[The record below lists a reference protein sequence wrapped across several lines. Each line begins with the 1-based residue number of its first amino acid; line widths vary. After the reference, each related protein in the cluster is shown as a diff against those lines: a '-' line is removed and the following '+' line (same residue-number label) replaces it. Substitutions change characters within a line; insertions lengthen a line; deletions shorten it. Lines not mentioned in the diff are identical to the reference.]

1 MEISELRI
9 YSRREVIEE
18 DAVFRDF
25 IYLDTDRVQSI
36 IAQLQHGLLSEVMEG
51 NAEESSKSAKG
62 TLNFLSMLLP
72 FSASVSA
79 EKKEAT
85 DIHKSKVLHDY
96 AYNLAHGSLEDQG
109 FLLQAD
115 HLSPADSS
123 TLDDAFIL
131 VRGEAKIFDYATF
144 KNLAEHE
151 KKLDKL
157 FSSEETSGNRDQR
170 RNHNKSNKKS
180 SHRSDSIFGDIKV
193 LVDAFFADSI
203 QVHITNTQDA
213 GFVGP
218 LTREYLREDI
228 RDLIFKYGSKLQ
240 GEWTMLAQIGR
251 VPTLPGI
258 AAQQL
263 EETIGESEEASQ
275 EEIETASSALNQVL
289 EVMNALQGVVGSAA
303 YPDFSISPIAIY
315 REVQPL

>member
-1 MEISELRI
+1 M
-9 YSRREVIEE
+9 
-18 DAVFRDF
+18 FRDF
-25 IYLDTDRVQSI
+25 IYLDTERVQSI

-51 NAEESSKSAKG
+51 NMEESSKSAKG

-79 EKKEAT
+79 EKKDAT
-85 DIHKSKVLHDY
+85 DIQKSKVLHDY
-96 AYNLAHGSLEDQG
+96 AYNLAHGSLEEQG
-109 FLLQAD
+109 FLLQAE

-123 TLDDAFIL
+123 APDDAFIL
-131 VRGEAKIFDYATF
+131 VRGNAKIFDYATF

-157 FSSEETSGNRDQR
+157 FSSDEALGNRDQR
-170 RNHNKSNKKS
+170 RSQNKSNKKNGN
-180 SHRSDSIFGDIKV
+180 RNDGIFGEIKV

-203 QVHITNTQDA
+203 QVQITNAENA

-218 LTREYLREDI
+218 LAREYLREDI
-228 RDLIFKYGSKLQ
+228 RDLIFKYGSKPQ

-263 EETIGESEEASQ
+263 EEQIEESEEKSQ

-289 EVMNALQGVVGSAA
+289 EIMNSLQEVMGSAA

-315 REVQPL
+315 REVHPLQ